1 MKKPMS
7 DQRRSKRHLKNVS
20 TRLIID
26 TYKRHFAGKI
36 NIIAA
41 GTGVGKT
48 YNIANTLIPSD
59 LKTGK
64 DKFVFLSVFTD
75 NVEQDHRDLKTAL
88 IPLGID
94 VVKNIDEFLDSE
106 TPCCLVT
113 TLAGAVNGG
122 VKEDGKE
129 DTDFGTNG
137 KLLTEYLENQNC
149 AVYWD
154 EAHFGGSSSKIA
166 VSFNVGHGISATYK
180 ASYYRFAEGLAKL
193 PNAKVTG
200 FTATPL
206 FEHLGELPEGIQS
219 DMYHFLTKKEDWA
232 TISELTEIT
241 SQTRLIKSYNSDTKT
256 GFRVGLDMALT
267 DFVAFS
273 HNLKLLSEQIQEFET
288 DLKLTPKPVMLLNAG
303 AANPDTKT
311 SLPLDE
317 QVVEA
322 GKCLRGKIDPD
333 FEIFGKAT
341 ENGYKVKSL
350 NGKWKPIRSLKEFIE
365 KMLDPNDPLQF
376 VFHLEKFK
384 FGLNVAN
391 VTHEIHSRER
401 KQKGEVKVTV
411 SILQI
416 WGRAVR
422 TFFGID
428 KSMFSDNK
436 VPNYVSDAVEWLL
449 SNYSKSKVFEELREY
464 MMLCNSH
471 TFFYPKTPTYEVA
484 VLQWSDPEMPYA
496 APLDRSQFHI
506 DSAGVSL
513 ISSVSGQ
520 ERDLAYK
527 KYKEKVRFC
536 EEHPDGSCKSENR
549 DKFSELSD
557 KEFEE
562 AYWKA
567 LHVDHISGD
576 REDMR
581 EENLVT
587 VCPTFH
593 GIKTYVN
600 GDHLNNYSIN

>member
-1 MKKPMS
+1 
-7 DQRRSKRHLKNVS
+7 
-20 TRLIID
+20 
-26 TYKRHFAGKI
+26 
-36 NIIAA
+36 
-41 GTGVGKT
+41 
-48 YNIANTLIPSD
+48 
-59 LKTGK
+59 
-64 DKFVFLSVFTD
+64 
-75 NVEQDHRDLKTAL
+75 
-88 IPLGID
+88 
-94 VVKNIDEFLDSE
+94 
-106 TPCCLVT
+106 
-113 TLAGAVNGG
+113 
-122 VKEDGKE
+122 
-129 DTDFGTNG
+129 
-137 KLLTEYLENQNC
+137 
-149 AVYWD
+149 
-154 EAHFGGSSSKIA
+154 
-166 VSFNVGHGISATYK
+166 
-180 ASYYRFAEGLAKL
+180 
-193 PNAKVTG
+193 
-200 FTATPL
+200 
-206 FEHLGELPEGIQS
+206 
-219 DMYHFLTKKEDWA
+219 
-232 TISELTEIT
+232 
-241 SQTRLIKSYNSDTKT
+241 
-256 GFRVGLDMALT
+256 MALT

-391 VTHEIHSRER
+391 VTHEVHSRER

-557 KEFEE
+557 EEFEE